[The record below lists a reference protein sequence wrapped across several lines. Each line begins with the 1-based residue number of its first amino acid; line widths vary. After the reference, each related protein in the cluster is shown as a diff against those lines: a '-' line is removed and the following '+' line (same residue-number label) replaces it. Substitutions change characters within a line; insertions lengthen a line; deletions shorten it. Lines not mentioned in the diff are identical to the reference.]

1 MSGRA
6 LCCLWRRWCS
16 GRRRALLWG
25 RAAWCARG
33 RRPAREPAAPRASG
47 SARRLEARP
56 GPAAAHGH
64 RSPARPRRRPRT
76 PQPGPPALLRLHTSD
91 AWCATCCLAR
101 WCDSRPGPAAAHGHR
116 SPALRPSGASTPAV
130 RLVLLCVAPSC
141 LLLSNFARNSPVTI
155 SVFELASLELERF
168 WAVFKSDRGK
178 LRADL
183 VLPRPCCRPRAPQPG
198 RCGYCASSTF
208 ACNSPVTI
216 SVFELASLE
225 LQRFWALLK
234 VHAIELHAEFL
245 VCVTVVTRGQ
255 WSLVQRLPRMLRIRI
270 GCCYLDR
277 L

>member
-25 RAAWCARG
+25 RAAWCARR
-33 RRPAREPAAPRASG
+33 RRPAREPSAPRASG
-47 SARRLEARP
+47 SVRRLEARP

-64 RSPARPRRRPRT
+64 RSPA
-76 PQPGPPALLRLHTSD
+76 
-91 AWCATCCLAR
+91 
-101 WCDSRPGPAAAHGHR
+101 
-116 SPALRPSGASTPAV
+116 LRPSCASTPAV

-183 VLPRPCCRPRAPQPG
+183 VLPRLCHRPRVPQPG
-198 RCGYCASSTF
+198 LRILRPPPHRRCGLFCCVLHRL
-208 ACNSPVTI
+208 ACCSVI
-216 SVFELASLE
+216 SHV
-225 LQRFWALLK
+225 
-234 VHAIELHAEFL
+234 I
-245 VCVTVVTRGQ
+245 
-255 WSLVQRLPRMLRIRI
+255 PR
-270 GCCYLDR
+270 
-277 L
+277 

>member
-1 MSGRA
+1 MLLVASLVLRA
-6 LCCLWRRWCS
+6 PYCMPRWAGLLDVPAGGGPPASRPRREL
-16 GRRRALLWG
+16 R
-25 RAAWCARG
+25 
-33 RRPAREPAAPRASG
+33 

-56 GPAAAHGH
+56 GPVTAHGH
-64 RSPARPRRRPRT
+64 RC
-76 PQPGPPALLRLHTSD
+76 QALWSLRRLHTSD

-155 SVFELASLELERF
+155 SEFELASLELQRF
-168 WAVFKSDRGK
+168 WAISKSDRGK

-183 VLPRPCCRPRAPQPG
+183 VSPRLCCRPRAPQPG

-225 LQRFWALLK
+225 LQRFWALLR

-245 VCVTVVTRGQ
+245 VCVTVVTHGHR
-255 WSLVQRLPRMLRIRI
+255 SLVQRLPHMMRIRI

>member
-33 RRPAREPAAPRASG
+33 RRPAREPSAPRASG

-64 RSPARPRRRPRT
+64 RSPA
-76 PQPGPPALLRLHTSD
+76 
-91 AWCATCCLAR
+91 
-101 WCDSRPGPAAAHGHR
+101 
-116 SPALRPSGASTPAV
+116 LRPSCASTPAV

-183 VLPRPCCRPRAPQPG
+183 VSPRLCCRPRVPQPG
-198 RCGYCASSTF
+198 LRILRPPPHRRCGLFCCVLHRL
-208 ACNSPVTI
+208 ACCSVI
-216 SVFELASLE
+216 SHV
-225 LQRFWALLK
+225 
-234 VHAIELHAEFL
+234 I
-245 VCVTVVTRGQ
+245 
-255 WSLVQRLPRMLRIRI
+255 PR
-270 GCCYLDR
+270 
-277 L
+277 

>member
-1 MSGRA
+1 MGETPSRICGA
-6 LCCLWRRWCS
+6 GFDACLGVHCVACGAAGVPGAVGPCC
-16 GRRRALLWG
+16 GAGLLG
-25 RAAWCARG
+25 VPVG
-33 RRPAREPAAPRASG
+33 GGPPAS
-47 SARRLEARP
+47 
-56 GPAAAHGH
+56 
-64 RSPARPRRRPRT
+64 RPRRE
-76 PQPGPPALLRLHTSD
+76 PPARRVASKPGQAPPPPTGT
-91 AWCATCCLAR
+91 AA
-101 WCDSRPGPAAAHGHR
+101 RPGPAAAHGHR

-208 ACNSPVTI
+208 ACNSTVTI

-255 WSLVQRLPRMLRIRI
+255 WSLVQRLLRMLRIRI

>member
-1 MSGRA
+1 MTHVWACVVLLVASLLFRA
-6 LCCLWRRWCS
+6 PCCLARWAGLLDAPVGGGPPASRPRREL
-16 GRRRALLWG
+16 R
-25 RAAWCARG
+25 
-33 RRPAREPAAPRASG
+33 
-47 SARRLEARP
+47 SARRLVVRP
-56 GPAAAHGH
+56 GPVTAHGH

-183 VLPRPCCRPRAPQPG
+183 VSPRLCCRPRAPRLGPVAAH
-198 RCGYCASSTF
+198 GYRSLVDA
-208 ACNSPVTI
+208 AIVR
-216 SVFELASLE
+216 LALS
-225 LQRFWALLK
+225 
-234 VHAIELHAEFL
+234 HAIPL
-245 VCVTVVTRGQ
+245 
-255 WSLVQRLPRMLRIRI
+255 
-270 GCCYLDR
+270 
-277 L
+277 

>member
-25 RAAWCARG
+25 RAAWCARR
-33 RRPAREPAAPRASG
+33 RRPAREPSAPRASG

-64 RSPARPRRRPRT
+64 RSPA
-76 PQPGPPALLRLHTSD
+76 
-91 AWCATCCLAR
+91 
-101 WCDSRPGPAAAHGHR
+101 
-116 SPALRPSGASTPAV
+116 LRPSCASTPAV

-183 VLPRPCCRPRAPQPG
+183 VSPRLCRRPRALQPG
-198 RCGYCASSTF
+198 QRGYCASSTF

-234 VHAIELHAEFL
+234 VHVIELHAEFL
-245 VCVTVVTRGQ
+245 VCVTVVTHGHR
-255 WSLVQRLPRMLRIRI
+255 SLVQRLPHMMRIRI

>member
-1 MSGRA
+1 MRGSA
-6 LCCLWRRWCS
+6 SCCLWRRWCC
-16 GRRRALLWG
+16 GRRIACLVGPGCLMCPL
-25 RAAWCARG
+25 AA
-33 RRPAREPAAPRASG
+33 
-47 SARRLEARP
+47 
-56 GPAAAHGH
+56 
-64 RSPARPRRRPRT
+64 ARPRAVRAASFARRVASK
-76 PQPGPPALLRLHTSD
+76 PGHAPPPPTGTA
-91 AWCATCCLAR
+91 A
-101 WCDSRPGPAAAHGHR
+101 RPGPAAAHGHR
-116 SPALRPSGASTPAV
+116 SPALRPSCASTPAV

-183 VLPRPCCRPRAPQPG
+183 VLPRLCRRPRALQPG
-198 RCGYCASSTF
+198 QRGYCASSTF

-234 VHAIELHAEFL
+234 VHVIELHAEFL
-245 VCVTVVTRGQ
+245 VCVTVVTHGHR
-255 WSLVQRLPRMLRIRI
+255 SLVQRLPHMMRIRI

>member
-33 RRPAREPAAPRASG
+33 RRPAREPSAPRASG

-64 RSPARPRRRPRT
+64 RSPA
-76 PQPGPPALLRLHTSD
+76 
-91 AWCATCCLAR
+91 
-101 WCDSRPGPAAAHGHR
+101 
-116 SPALRPSGASTPAV
+116 LRPSCASTPAV

-183 VLPRPCCRPRAPQPG
+183 VLPRLCRRPRALQPG
-198 RCGYCASSTF
+198 QRGYCASSTF

-234 VHAIELHAEFL
+234 VHVIELHAEFL
-245 VCVTVVTRGQ
+245 ASVSVVTREVAQ
-255 WSLVQRLPRMLRIRI
+255 PRATASSHAVHA
-270 GCCYLDR
+270 DR
-277 L
+277 LLLSG